1 MIEVKN
7 ISKQFEDGYKV
18 LDNIN
23 FEVPEGTIFGLLG
36 PNGAGKTTLLRI
48 INRIYL
54 ANEGRILWK
63 DIKISDEFI
72 AKNTAYLPEER
83 GLYPKMTVIDNIKYF
98 AQIRG
103 LKNDKNLDKKIRE
116 FMEDLSISDKNN
128 VQLQKLSKGM
138 QQKIQIIASLL
149 HNPDLIMLDEPFS
162 GLDPINSQKL
172 KFILKDLAKKGK
184 TVVFSSHRMEQVEEL
199 CQEIALIN
207 KGKVV
212 LNGKVDQIKEKY
224 KESVYY
230 IKTKQNIDNID
241 INIKILEKLDNSI
254 KFKLLENQDLN
265 QTLRYFFDEYQILE
279 FREIFPSIEEIF
291 VKVVNKK

>member
-1 MIEVKN
+1 M
-7 ISKQFEDGYKV
+7 
-18 LDNIN
+18 
-23 FEVPEGTIFGLLG
+23 
-36 PNGAGKTTLLRI
+36 
-48 INRIYL
+48 
-54 ANEGRILWK
+54 
-63 DIKISDEFI
+63 
-72 AKNTAYLPEER
+72 
-83 GLYPKMTVIDNIKYF
+83 
-98 AQIRG
+98 
-103 LKNDKNLDKKIRE
+103 
-116 FMEDLSISDKNN
+116 
-128 VQLQKLSKGM
+128 
-138 QQKIQIIASLL
+138 
-149 HNPDLIMLDEPFS
+149 
-162 GLDPINSQKL
+162 
-172 KFILKDLAKKGK
+172 KDLAKKGK

>member
-1 MIEVKN
+1 MLKIINLSKN
-7 ISKQFEDGYKV
+7 FGENKV

-72 AKNTAYLPEER
+72 AKKTAYLPEER

-207 KGKVV
+207 NGKVV

>member
-1 MIEVKN
+1 MLKIINLSKN
-7 ISKQFEDGYKV
+7 FGENKV

-230 IKTKQNIDNID
+230 IKTKQNST
-241 INIKILEKLDNSI
+241 KI
-254 KFKLLENQDLN
+254 
-265 QTLRYFFDEYQILE
+265 
-279 FREIFPSIEEIF
+279 
-291 VKVVNKK
+291 

>member
-1 MIEVKN
+1 
-7 ISKQFEDGYKV
+7 
-18 LDNIN
+18 
-23 FEVPEGTIFGLLG
+23 
-36 PNGAGKTTLLRI
+36 
-48 INRIYL
+48 
-54 ANEGRILWK
+54 
-63 DIKISDEFI
+63 
-72 AKNTAYLPEER
+72 
-83 GLYPKMTVIDNIKYF
+83 
-98 AQIRG
+98 
-103 LKNDKNLDKKIRE
+103 
-116 FMEDLSISDKNN
+116 
-128 VQLQKLSKGM
+128 
-138 QQKIQIIASLL
+138 
-149 HNPDLIMLDEPFS
+149 
-162 GLDPINSQKL
+162 
-172 KFILKDLAKKGK
+172 LKDLAKKGK

>member
-1 MIEVKN
+1 MLKIINLSKN
-7 ISKQFEDGYKV
+7 FGENKV

-241 INIKILEKLDNSI
+241 INIKTLEKLDNSI

>member
-1 MIEVKN
+1 MLKIINLSKN
-7 ISKQFEDGYKV
+7 FGENKV

-172 KFILKDLAKKGK
+172 KLF
-184 TVVFSSHRMEQVEEL
+184 
-199 CQEIALIN
+199 
-207 KGKVV
+207 
-212 LNGKVDQIKEKY
+212 
-224 KESVYY
+224 
-230 IKTKQNIDNID
+230 
-241 INIKILEKLDNSI
+241 
-254 KFKLLENQDLN
+254 
-265 QTLRYFFDEYQILE
+265 
-279 FREIFPSIEEIF
+279 
-291 VKVVNKK
+291 

>member
-1 MIEVKN
+1 MLKIINLSKN
-7 ISKQFEDGYKV
+7 FGENKV

-103 LKNDKNLDKKIRE
+103 LKKDKNLDKKIRE

>member
-1 MIEVKN
+1 MLKIINLSKN
-7 ISKQFEDGYKV
+7 FGENKV

>member
-1 MIEVKN
+1 MLKIINLSKN
-7 ISKQFEDGYKV
+7 FGENKD

>member
-1 MIEVKN
+1 MLKIINV
-7 ISKQFEDGYKV
+7 SKSFDDNKV
-18 LDNIN
+18 LEDIN
-23 FEVPEGTIFGLLG
+23 FEVPKGIIFGLLG
-36 PNGAGKTTLLRI
+36 PNGAGKTTLLRL

-54 ANEGRILWK
+54 ANEGEILWEGDK
-63 DIKISDEFI
+63 VSDNFI
-72 AKNTAYLPEER
+72 AKKTAYLPEER
-83 GLYPKMTVIDNIKYF
+83 GLYPKMTVIENIKYF

-103 LKNDKNLDKKIRE
+103 LKNNKDLDKKIKD
-116 FMEDLSISDKNN
+116 FMEDLSITDKNN

-172 KFILKDLAKKGK
+172 KLILRDLAKEGK
-184 TVVFSSHRMEQVEEL
+184 TVIFSSHRMEQVEEL

-212 LNGKVDQIKEKY
+212 LNGSVAQIKEDN
-224 KESVYY
+224 KENIYY
-230 IKTKQNIDNID
+230 LKTKQ
-241 INIKILEKLDNSI
+241 KLDEINLNIEILDQKETSI
-254 KFKLLENQDLN
+254 KFKLNENQELN
-265 QTLRYFFDEYQILE
+265 QILKYFFDKYQIIE
-279 FREIFPSIEEIF
+279 FREILPSIEEIF